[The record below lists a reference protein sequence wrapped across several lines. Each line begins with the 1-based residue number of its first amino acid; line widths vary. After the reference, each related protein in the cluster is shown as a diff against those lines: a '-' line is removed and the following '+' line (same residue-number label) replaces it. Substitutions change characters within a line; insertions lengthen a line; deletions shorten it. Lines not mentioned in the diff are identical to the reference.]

1 MPLWSGFYVN
11 EAFHRVC
18 MLDEERGAI
27 LSSGVQNTER
37 DLLEDCYDEMAR
49 LRAVSEAT
57 L

>member
-11 EAFHRVC
+11 EAFHWGC

-27 LSSGVQNTER
+27 LSRGVQNMEW

-49 LRAVSEAT
+49 LRAASETT